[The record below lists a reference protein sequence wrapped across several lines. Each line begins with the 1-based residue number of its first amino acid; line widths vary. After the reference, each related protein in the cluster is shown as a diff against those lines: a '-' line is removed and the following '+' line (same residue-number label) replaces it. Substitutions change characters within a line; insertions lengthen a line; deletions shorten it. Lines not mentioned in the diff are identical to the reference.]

1 MTDPD
6 RPGEPPTP
14 DRRAMED
21 FEDVERITRT
31 FVHWSKWSLI
41 VGLPIWLVLLV
52 VVPASGLGA
61 IGSLSL
67 STLLAAGAVVLA
79 ERRLGRRT
87 DPAGEAPRGGARR
100 RRRAPMSPVRAVFLT
115 LVAVVAAIYV
125 IFIIV
130 TILRGG

>member
-6 RPGEPPTP
+6 RRGEPPPP
-14 DRRAMED
+14 DRQAMED
-21 FEDVERITRT
+21 FEDVERITHT
-31 FVHWSKWSLI
+31 FVHWSKWGLI

-87 DPAGEAPRGGARR
+87 GRAGEAPQVGGRR
-100 RRRAPMSPVRAVFLT
+100 RERAPMSPVRAVFLT
-115 LVAVVAAIYV
+115 LVGVVAVIYV
-125 IFIIV
+125 VFIIA